1 MLKVPR
7 PGRVKTRLGR
17 DIGLVASAWWFRHQ
31 VRALLCRIEDPRWR
45 TVLAVAPDEEGAC
58 SRVWPGHFERWPQ
71 GRGNL
76 GDRMIR
82 MMRRARGSVCVVGAD
97 VPGITRQRVARAF
110 TELGRHDAVF
120 GPAPD
125 GGYWLIGVKKGSNLG
140 KMALDGVRWST
151 EHALNDSLTALDMRR
166 VAYVDTLADV
176 DTVDDLR

>member
-1 MLKVPR
+1 M
-7 PGRVKTRLGR
+7 
-17 DIGLVASAWWFRHQ
+17 
-31 VRALLCRIEDPRWR
+31 
-45 TVLAVAPDEEGAC
+45 
-58 SRVWPGHFERWPQ
+58 
-71 GRGNL
+71 
-76 GDRMIR
+76 
-82 MMRRARGSVCVVGAD
+82 
-97 VPGITRQRVARAF
+97 
-110 TELGRHDAVF
+110 F